1 MWKRVEAVVDDIRP
15 LIQSVGIDAKVV
27 DVIDQVVT
35 IELVR
40 TDAQARPDLQRLRD
54 FVAKEVVHEIAE
66 VTAVE
71 FEGDLAAP
79 AAAPAPTGTQVTFT
93 PPDAEADT
101 VVITL
106 DRTAAPAATTV
117 FDDAASAAD
126 WPLAAAALAG
136 PGVVSVSGRDK
147 RLIVA
152 RAADAAWEAV
162 LPALENALSSTAAPA
177 DAGGD
182 LRAAV
187 EQLIEE
193 RINPALASHG
203 GFIQVTEVQGSELW
217 LLMGGGCQG
226 CAQSQA
232 TLRQGVAQTIREA
245 LPQVTAIHD
254 ATDHAAGENP
264 YFT

>member
-27 DVIDQVVT
+27 DVLDQVVT
-35 IELVR
+35 IELLRV
-40 TDAQARPDLQRLRD
+40 DASARPDLQRLRD
-54 FVAKEVVHEIAE
+54 FVAKEVQHEIPE
-66 VTAVE
+66 IQGVE
-71 FEGDLAAP
+71 FEGDLAASAP
-79 AAAPAPTGTQVTFT
+79 AATPAGSRVTYAT
-93 PPDAEADT
+93 PDAEADT
-101 VVITL
+101 VVLTL
-106 DRTAAPAATTV
+106 DRAAAPTATTV
-117 FDDAASAAD
+117 FDTADAAAE
-126 WPLAAAALAG
+126 WPLAAAALAV
-136 PGVVSVSGRDK
+136 PGVVSVVGRDT

-152 RAADAAWEAV
+152 RDADAAWDTV
-162 LPALENALSSTAAPA
+162 LPALEAALSGPA
-177 DAGGD
+177 VPGDSGG

-187 EQLIEE
+187 EALIEE

-203 GFIQVTEVQGSELW
+203 GWIKVTDVQGSELT

-232 TLRQGVAQTIREA
+232 TLRQGVAQTIRDA

-254 ATDHAAGENP
+254 ATDQEAGENP

>member
-1 MWKRVEAVVDDIRP
+1 MWKRVEAAVDDIRP

-27 DVIDQVVT
+27 DVIDKVVT
-35 IELVR
+35 VELTR

-54 FVAKEVVHEIAE
+54 FVAKEIVHEIDE
-66 VTAVE
+66 VESVE
-71 FEGDLAAP
+71 FEGDLAP
-79 AAAPAPTGTQVTFT
+79 PAPAPAPSGPQVSYS

-101 VVITL
+101 VVLTL

-117 FDDAASAAD
+117 FDDPASTAD
-126 WPLAAAALAG
+126 WPLAAAALAV
-136 PGVVSVSGRDK
+136 PGVVSVIGREN

-152 RAADAAWEAV
+152 RSEDAGWDAV
-162 LPALENALSSTAAPA
+162 LPALEKALGGAAAPA
-177 DAGGD
+177 DVGD

-203 GFIQVTEVQGSELW
+203 GFIQVTEVKGSELW

-254 ATDHAAGENP
+254 STDHAAGENP
-264 YFT
+264 YFR